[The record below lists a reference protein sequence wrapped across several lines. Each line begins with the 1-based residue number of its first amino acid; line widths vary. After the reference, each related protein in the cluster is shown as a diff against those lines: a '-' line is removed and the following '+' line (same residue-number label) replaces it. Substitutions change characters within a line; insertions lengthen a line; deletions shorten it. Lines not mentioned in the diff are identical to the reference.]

1 MPNRINGTISTPISH
16 IAYNFPFCPQLL
28 VNRLTHVQRLWEAGA
43 IKPLEAIANLK
54 ASKPQGNA
62 HEIDGPCA
70 RKAQNVTAR
79 LYDSEHLPP
88 HRRARDER
96 VPCLAHESTATVLVI
111 VPGKPMTQHF
121 FNVRLAA
128 KPIRRIS
135 HHRVH
140 ALTRQLPQ
148 DLQAVALVELPG
160 RHRTT
165 SREKAACRGG
175 LHHCFVDWR
184 ADR

>member
-1 MPNRINGTISTPISH
+1 MWVTPTRVLANSTTVNIQPTCAPLEHVRRDVRFRQWLPGEDNRLHRRFQGGAPTMPPSRFGRTRH
-16 IAYNFPFCPQLL
+16 L
-28 VNRLTHVQRLWEAGA
+28 VNRLAHVQGLGEAGA

-54 ASKPQGNA
+54 TSNPQGNA
-62 HEIDGPCA
+62 HEIDGPCS

-96 VPCLAHESTATVLVI
+96 VPCLAHESAATVLVI

-121 FNVRLAA
+121 FSVRLAA
-128 KPIRRIS
+128 KPIRRIG

-140 ALTRQLPQ
+140 ALTR
-148 DLQAVALVELPG
+148 
-160 RHRTT
+160 
-165 SREKAACRGG
+165 
-175 LHHCFVDWR
+175 
-184 ADR
+184 